1 VLTLDGRVVSHAS
14 VVERDIQIGGLP
26 LRTGYVE
33 AVATCPEHQGRG
45 YGTQVMREV
54 GAWILGR
61 FQIGVLGTGLHAFYQ
76 RLGWTIWAGAS
87 SVRTPAGNQA
97 TPDEDGFIM
106 VLSTPATPPLDP
118 TAPISCEWRPG
129 DVW

>member
-1 VLTLDGRVVSHAS
+1 MLTLDGRVVSHAS

-87 SVRTPAGNQA
+87 SVRTPTGTQA

-106 VLSTPATPPLDP
+106 VLVTPATPHLDP
-118 TAPISCEWRPG
+118 AAPISCEWRPG